1 MIDTATE
8 ARLQA
13 LESAV
18 NEIQTAITNLASL
31 AQLRQLN
38 LIKQDELDALKT
50 RVDTLESEIQVL
62 QKAS

>member
-1 MIDTATE
+1 MVDAATE

-18 NEIQTAITNLASL
+18 NNIQTAITNLASL

-38 LIKQDELDALKT
+38 IIKQDEINALKE
-50 RVDTLESEIQVL
+50 RVDKLESEIQIL
-62 QKAS
+62 QTS